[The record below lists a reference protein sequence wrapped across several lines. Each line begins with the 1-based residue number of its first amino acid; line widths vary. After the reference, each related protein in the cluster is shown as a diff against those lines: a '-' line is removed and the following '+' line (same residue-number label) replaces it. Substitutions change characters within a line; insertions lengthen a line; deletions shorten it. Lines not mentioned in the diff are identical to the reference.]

1 MKTFSIIKEKNIK
14 FEQYP
19 GYEFGIKKAVS
30 KEVEDTFYRL
40 SDKYNVPVFRK
51 TSCLIS
57 YSSNLPR
64 DYNAHYYRPNEMR
77 CNKCPKYNDCK
88 SAKEYRD
95 SFKTITLDIP
105 FEHELVEKINHTCYL
120 YKQGICKFASEDC
133 KNINGKLIKINER
146 ISSSDVRV
154 IKWLTG
160 FTVEA
165 EFDETPYIS
174 KKWNTQNSNK

>member
-1 MKTFSIIKEKNIK
+1 
-14 FEQYP
+14 
-19 GYEFGIKKAVS
+19 
-30 KEVEDTFYRL
+30 
-40 SDKYNVPVFRK
+40 
-51 TSCLIS
+51 
-57 YSSNLPR
+57 
-64 DYNAHYYRPNEMR
+64 
-77 CNKCPKYNDCK
+77 
-88 SAKEYRD
+88 
-95 SFKTITLDIP
+95 
-105 FEHELVEKINHTCYL
+105 L

-133 KNINGKLIKINER
+133 KNINGKLIKINEW